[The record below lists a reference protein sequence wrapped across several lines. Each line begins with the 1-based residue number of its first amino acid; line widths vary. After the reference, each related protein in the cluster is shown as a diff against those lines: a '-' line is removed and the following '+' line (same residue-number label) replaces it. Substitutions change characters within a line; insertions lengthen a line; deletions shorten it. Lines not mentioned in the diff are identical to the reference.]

1 MRAAKFRAAK
11 NPTAMRDSVLSKS
24 CRSDKIL
31 SAKFYSC
38 QSIYKIPKTARN
50 FKLEISSYKFA

>member
-11 NPTAMRDSVLSKS
+11 NPTAMRDLGPTES

-31 SAKFYSC
+31 SVRFYSWRDA
-38 QSIYKIPKTARN
+38 YKIPKTARI

>member
-1 MRAAKFRAAK
+1 
-11 NPTAMRDSVLSKS
+11 MRDSVLSKS

>member
-11 NPTAMRDSVLSKS
+11 NPTTMRDPGPIKS
-24 CRSDKIL
+24 CRSYKIL

-38 QSIYKIPKTARN
+38 QSIYKIPKTARI
-50 FKLEISSYKFA
+50 FKLEISSRRFA

>member
-11 NPTAMRDSVLSKS
+11 NPTAMRDPSPTKS

-38 QSIYKIPKTARN
+38 QSIYKIPKPARI
-50 FKLEISSYKFA
+50 FKLEISSRRFA